1 MTDTSVL
8 TVNIMDREFRV
19 NCPEA
24 DQQNLIDSAS
34 NLDERMRQ
42 IRDMGRVIGVDRI
55 AIMAAL
61 NLASELLS
69 SEGSSDDI
77 IDTVNDSI
85 LRMQSKIEE
94 SLNETEELDF
104 WLEQI
109 IASYIY

>member
-24 DQQNLIDSAS
+24 EQQNLIDSAAT
-34 NLDERMRQ
+34 LDERMRQ
-42 IRDMGRVIGVDRI
+42 IRDTGRVIGVDRI

-77 IDTVNDSI
+77 IDTVNESI

-104 WLEQI
+104 
-109 IASYIY
+109 